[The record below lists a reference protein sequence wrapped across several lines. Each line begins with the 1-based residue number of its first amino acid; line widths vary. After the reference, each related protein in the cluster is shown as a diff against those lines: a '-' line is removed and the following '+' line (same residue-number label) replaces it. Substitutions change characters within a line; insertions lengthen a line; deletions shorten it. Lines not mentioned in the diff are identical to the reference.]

1 MKRMIVTFNWSRG
14 SRKWR
19 ALLVTGRTFA
29 IMSISSMAF
38 FIAIGLGDIVHQS
51 TAASPGSTMKGF
63 AANVSGAM
71 FSDMLEMEVPAF
83 KSDHDHASDS
93 VLSTKQVSAFL
104 LQLVTDINPNNPQS
118 LLAREMPGLSS
129 DEPFLIRKG
138 SGNETAVG
146 PEDHPPIP
154 DNTPSGSTNS
164 TGNTSNNGT
173 SGTGAST
180 VDPHD
185 PVPDETDD
193 TPDTTTHDTAAPGG
207 ADKTQ
212 TPPADDTN
220 PPAKSTD
227 DKLVFI
233 YHSHNRESWFPVVGG
248 ESNDP
253 TSSKQNI
260 TLVGKRLASKLEELG
275 LGASD
280 SDYDYPTK
288 IKNYKWALSYK
299 YSRTIVQEALA
310 TNKDLKYIF
319 DIHRDSQKRKYTTT
333 TINGKDY
340 AQVYF
345 IIGQENPN
353 WRQNEKLATNIHKAL
368 EAKYP
373 GISRGVWG
381 KTSKEGNGEYNQS
394 LSNGSVLIE
403 IGGVDNTLEESYRT
417 ADALAEIIAD
427 LYWGDAKKVTAPK
440 ES

>member
-51 TAASPGSTMKGF
+51 TAASPSATMKGF

-83 KSDHDHASDS
+83 KSEHDQSSDS

-118 LLAREMPGLSS
+118 LLARELPGLSS

-146 PEDHPPIP
+146 PEDHPPIS
-154 DNTPSGSTNS
+154 DNTPSDSS
-164 TGNTSNNGT
+164 
-173 SGTGAST
+173 SGTDGTGISVPDA
-180 VDPHD
+180 HD
-185 PVPDETDD
+185 PVPDETDN
-193 TPDTTTHDTAAPGG
+193 TPETTVPGTSAPGSK
-207 ADKTQ
+207 DETQ
-212 TPPADDTN
+212 KPPAVNSN
-220 PPAKSTD
+220 PPVKSTD
-227 DKLVFI
+227 DKVVFI
-233 YHSHNRESWFPVVGG
+233 YHSHNRESWFPIVGG
-248 ESNDP
+248 NSDDP
-253 TSSKQNI
+253 TSAKQNI

-280 SDYDYPTK
+280 SDFDYPSMV
-288 IKNYKWALSYK
+288 KNYKWALSYK

-310 TNKDLKYIF
+310 ANKDLKYIF

-333 TINGKDY
+333 TINGKAY
-340 AQVYF
+340 AQVYI

-353 WRQNEKLATNIHKAL
+353 WRKNEKLATDIHKAL

-394 LSNGSVLIE
+394 LSTGSVLIE

-427 LYWGDAKKVTAPK
+427 LYWGDAKKVSAPK

>member
-38 FIAIGLGDIVHQS
+38 FVAIGLGDIVHQS
-51 TAASPGSTMKGF
+51 TAASPGATMKGF
-63 AANVSGAM
+63 AANVSGGM

-83 KSDHDHASDS
+83 TSEHDHASDS

-118 LLAREMPGLSS
+118 LLARELPGLSS

-154 DNTPSGSTNS
+154 DSTPSGSS
-164 TGNTSNNGT
+164 
-173 SGTGAST
+173 SGTGST
-180 VDPHD
+180 GAGVTVPDAHD
-185 PVPDETDD
+185 PIPDATDP
-193 TPDTTTHDTAAPGG
+193 TPDTTVPDTTTPSGT
-207 ADKTQ
+207 DETQ
-212 TPPADDTN
+212 TPPAVDSN

-227 DKLVFI
+227 DQVVFV

-248 ESNDP
+248 KSDDP
-253 TSSKQNI
+253 TSTKQNI
-260 TLVGKRLASKLEELG
+260 TLVGKRLATKLEELG

-280 SDYDYPTK
+280 SDYDYPTM

-310 TNKDLKYIF
+310 ANKDLKYIF

-333 TINGKDY
+333 TIAGKAY

-353 WRQNEKLATNIHKAL
+353 WRKNEKLATDIHKAL

-394 LSNGSVLIE
+394 LSAGSILIE

-417 ADALAEIIAD
+417 ADALAGIIAD
-427 LYWGDAKKVTAPK
+427 LYWGDAEKVSAPK